1 MNSFTMYALTDSC
14 SASHEERNTFRT
26 LQIINVNLDYTQL
39 TIYILY
45 TFIHLN
51 PKPYIYIYTHT
62 HTHTYLCII
71 HSLHSLHFWIIPIV
85 IE

>member
-1 MNSFTMYALTDSC
+1 MNSLTMYALTDSC
-14 SASHEERNTFRT
+14 YASHEERNTFRT

-39 TIYILY
+39 TIYIY
-45 TFIHLN
+45 
-51 PKPYIYIYTHT
+51 YILSYINTHTHTHT

-71 HSLHSLHFWIIPIV
+71 HSLHFWIIPIV